1 MTTSFARSS
10 SSLDLTHI
18 ILHELKSPSA
28 LQVRVAENPSEKENK
43 LFVGMLPR
51 SVDEQVLYQ
60 LFIVYGELREVHVI
74 KLPDGTSRGCAFV
87 KYVQRNAAL
96 AAIEGLHE
104 AIPPVIIQ
112 LYQ

>member
-87 KYVQRNAAL
+87 KYVQRSAAL

-104 AIPPVIIQ
+104 AIPPVSIQ